1 MLHFSAKMD
10 ATEND
15 LPPSVDFRIQGFPT
29 IKFKAAGSRELIDFN
44 GDRSLESLIEFVEE
58 HAKNNLEYVPPPAE
72 EVVSEGS
79 TKADAD
85 VPDHEATQAPMHAE
99 TGHDE
104 L

>member
-58 HAKNNLEYVPPPAE
+58 QAKNSLEYVPPAE
-72 EVVSEGS
+72 VSGASS
-79 TKADAD
+79 TAAS
-85 VPDHEATQAPMHAE
+85 HEATPE
-99 TGHDE
+99 PKEGHDE